1 MSKEVTIW
9 IVIGVY
15 ALFMLG
21 IGVWYSRKGTDMAG
35 FTVGG
40 RNAGAWISALSY
52 GTAYFSA
59 VMFIGYSGG
68 SGWSYGLWS
77 VLVGVGNAVF
87 GTLLAWLVL
96 ANRTRDITRR
106 HDIKSMPQLF
116 EKRFQSRGMRLFACV
131 VIFVFLIPYSASV
144 YKGLTSVCS
153 VILGIDETVCMLI
166 IAIASAVVLVLGGYM
181 ATLKAD
187 FVQGFIMMVGV
198 AALIVL
204 VVQSPQVG
212 GLSQGLSNMV
222 DYMESHQ
229 MAPLSGSSA
238 LALVSTVLMTSF
250 GTWGLPQMVQ
260 KFYAIK
266 NEKAIEKG
274 TVISTLFAVV
284 VAGGCYFLGG
294 FGRLFDIDVKT
305 LGYDAIIPKMLEN
318 LPDLLIAVVILLVL
332 SASMSTLSSLVL
344 TSSSTLTIDIIK
356 PASKKMTERTQL
368 SVMRVL
374 IAVFIIISAVL
385 AFVQYKLNISSI
397 AQLMGIS
404 WGALAGAFLAPFIY
418 GLYWKRATAAGCAA
432 SFVFGVGVM
441 TANMIFRSYFP
452 AILRSPVNCGAFVML
467 AGLVIVPVVSLLTK
481 SPDRAKTD
489 EMFSCYDTAV
499 TGQAKEFLGD

>member
-116 EKRFQSRGMRLFACV
+116 EKRFQSRGMRLFACA

-260 KFYAIK
+260 Q
-266 NEKAIEKG
+266 
-274 TVISTLFAVV
+274 
-284 VAGGCYFLGG
+284 
-294 FGRLFDIDVKT
+294 
-305 LGYDAIIPKMLEN
+305 
-318 LPDLLIAVVILLVL
+318 
-332 SASMSTLSSLVL
+332 
-344 TSSSTLTIDIIK
+344 
-356 PASKKMTERTQL
+356 QL
-368 SVMRVL
+368 
-374 IAVFIIISAVL
+374 
-385 AFVQYKLNISSI
+385 
-397 AQLMGIS
+397 
-404 WGALAGAFLAPFIY
+404 
-418 GLYWKRATAAGCAA
+418 
-432 SFVFGVGVM
+432 
-441 TANMIFRSYFP
+441 
-452 AILRSPVNCGAFVML
+452 
-467 AGLVIVPVVSLLTK
+467 
-481 SPDRAKTD
+481 
-489 EMFSCYDTAV
+489 
-499 TGQAKEFLGD
+499 

>member
-1 MSKEVTIW
+1 MEPMSKEVTIW

-181 ATLKAD
+181 AT
-187 FVQGFIMMVGV
+187 
-198 AALIVL
+198 
-204 VVQSPQVG
+204 
-212 GLSQGLSNMV
+212 
-222 DYMESHQ
+222 
-229 MAPLSGSSA
+229 
-238 LALVSTVLMTSF
+238 
-250 GTWGLPQMVQ
+250 
-260 KFYAIK
+260 
-266 NEKAIEKG
+266 
-274 TVISTLFAVV
+274 
-284 VAGGCYFLGG
+284 
-294 FGRLFDIDVKT
+294 
-305 LGYDAIIPKMLEN
+305 
-318 LPDLLIAVVILLVL
+318 
-332 SASMSTLSSLVL
+332 
-344 TSSSTLTIDIIK
+344 
-356 PASKKMTERTQL
+356 
-368 SVMRVL
+368 
-374 IAVFIIISAVL
+374 
-385 AFVQYKLNISSI
+385 
-397 AQLMGIS
+397 
-404 WGALAGAFLAPFIY
+404 
-418 GLYWKRATAAGCAA
+418 
-432 SFVFGVGVM
+432 
-441 TANMIFRSYFP
+441 
-452 AILRSPVNCGAFVML
+452 
-467 AGLVIVPVVSLLTK
+467 
-481 SPDRAKTD
+481 
-489 EMFSCYDTAV
+489 
-499 TGQAKEFLGD
+499 